1 MFERIEMM
9 RMARAMGHHIAERQI
24 VTARNIANAD
34 TPGFKASDLPPF
46 EDSYRREAKAPPMRM
61 TQPGHLPPP
70 AWASG
75 TTRPVTLDTQ
85 ASPNGNTVSLEAEM
99 VRAAEL
105 KREHDLSIG
114 IYRSALNLMRSSL
127 GRR

>member
-9 RMARAMGHHIAERQI
+9 RMARAMGHHVAQRQI

-34 TPGFKASDLPPF
+34 TPGYKAADLPAF
-46 EDSYRREAKAPPMRM
+46 ADSYRDGPAPAMR
-61 TQPGHLPPP
+61 TTRAGHLPPP
-70 AWASG
+70 AWAYG
-75 TTRPVTLDTQ
+75 AIRPVTVEGP
-85 ASPNGNTVSLEAEM
+85 ASPNGNSVSLEAEM

-105 KREHDLSIG
+105 KRQHDMAIG
-114 IYRSALNLMRSSL
+114 IYRSALNLMRSSI

>member
-9 RMARAMGHHIAERQI
+9 RMARAMGHHVAQRQI

-34 TPGFKASDLPPF
+34 TPGYKAADLPAF
-46 EDSYRREAKAPPMRM
+46 ADSYRDGPAPAMR
-61 TQPGHLPPP
+61 TTRAGHLPPP
-70 AWASG
+70 AWADG
-75 TTRPVTLDTQ
+75 AIRPITVEGQ
-85 ASPNGNTVSLEAEM
+85 ASPNGNSVSLEAEM

-105 KREHDLSIG
+105 KRQHDMAIG
-114 IYRSALNLMRSSL
+114 IYRSALNLMRSSI

>member
-9 RMARAMGHHIAERQI
+9 RMARAMGHHVAQRQI

-34 TPGFKASDLPPF
+34 TPGYRAADLPAF
-46 EDSYRREAKAPPMRM
+46 ADSYRDGPAPAMRQ
-61 TQPGHLPPP
+61 TRAGHLPPP
-70 AWASG
+70 AWADG
-75 TTRPVTLDTQ
+75 AIRPITVEGQ
-85 ASPNGNTVSLEAEM
+85 ASPNGNSVSLEAEM

-105 KREHDLSIG
+105 KRQHDMAIG
-114 IYRSALNLMRSSL
+114 IYRSALNLMRSSI

>member
-9 RMARAMGHHIAERQI
+9 RMARAMGHHVAQRQI

-34 TPGFKASDLPPF
+34 TPGYRAADLPAF
-46 EDSYRREAKAPPMRM
+46 ADSYRDGPAPAMR
-61 TQPGHLPPP
+61 TTRAGHLPPP
-70 AWASG
+70 AWADG
-75 TTRPVTLDTQ
+75 AIRPVAVEGP
-85 ASPNGNTVSLEAEM
+85 ASPNGNSVSLEAEM

-105 KREHDLSIG
+105 KRQHDMAIG
-114 IYRSALNLMRSSL
+114 IYRSALNLMRSSI

>member
-9 RMARAMGHHIAERQI
+9 RMARAMGHHVAQRQI

-34 TPGFKASDLPPF
+34 TPGYRAADLPAF
-46 EDSYRREAKAPPMRM
+46 ADSYRDGPAPAMR
-61 TQPGHLPPP
+61 TTRAGHLPPP
-70 AWASG
+70 AWADG
-75 TTRPVTLDTQ
+75 AIRPITVEGQ
-85 ASPNGNTVSLEAEM
+85 ASPNGNSVSLEAEM

-105 KREHDLSIG
+105 KRQHDMAIG
-114 IYRSALNLMRSSL
+114 IYRSALNLMRSSI

>member
-9 RMARAMGHHIAERQI
+9 RMARAMGHHVAQRQI

-34 TPGFKASDLPPF
+34 TPGYRAVDLPAF
-46 EDSYRREAKAPPMRM
+46 ADSYRDGPAPAMR
-61 TQPGHLPPP
+61 TTRAGHLPPP
-70 AWASG
+70 AWADG
-75 TTRPVTLDTQ
+75 AIRPITVEGQ
-85 ASPNGNTVSLEAEM
+85 ASPNGNSVSLEAEM

-105 KREHDLSIG
+105 KRQHDMAIG
-114 IYRSALNLMRSSL
+114 IYRSALNLMRSSI

>member
-9 RMARAMGHHIAERQI
+9 RMARAMGHHVAQRQI

-34 TPGFKASDLPPF
+34 TPGYKAADLPAF
-46 EDSYRREAKAPPMRM
+46 ADSYRDGPAPAMR
-61 TQPGHLPPP
+61 TTRAGHLPPP
-70 AWASG
+70 AWADG
-75 TTRPVTLDTQ
+75 AIRPVTVEGP
-85 ASPNGNTVSLEAEM
+85 ASPNGNSVSLEAEM

-105 KREHDLSIG
+105 KRQHDMAIG
-114 IYRSALNLMRSSL
+114 IYRSALNLMRSSI